1 MPYNRAWQMIRDAQR
16 ILMTTHVKPDG
27 DGMGSLAALA
37 EHMRRQGQTV
47 RIVLPGEPGL
57 KYRCIP
63 GFDQFE
69 VLGRTTTAEAVAGQ
83 WDLVLVVDTCAW
95 DQLNGLRDLIE
106 RHEGRLL
113 VIDHHKTR
121 DALKHQELV
130 DEAAAAAGQIV
141 FRLLESHGAIVTPT
155 MAKALFVSL
164 VSDTGW
170 LRFSNATPEVFRMAA
185 RLVELG
191 AEPPVIY
198 EELFQSESPAKM
210 ALIREALATL
220 TTNPEG
226 DVAWFWLTPDMFARS
241 GAVAADTENIIDEC
255 QRIAGVI
262 VGLLFVDE
270 GDGGIRVSLRSKRVV
285 DVAQV
290 AAAFGGGGHAR
301 AAGCR
306 LRVPLAQACR
316 QVLDAVNLAL
326 GRSPCDLLPQSDADL
341 PKNTRPL

>member
-1 MPYNRAWQMIRDAQR
+1 MPYDRAWRMIGEAQR

-37 EHMRRQGQTV
+37 EHMRRQGKTV
-47 RIVLPGEPGL
+47 RVVLPSEPGL

-69 VLGRTTTAEAVAGQ
+69 VLGRTTTAEAVGGQ
-83 WDLVLVVDTCAW
+83 WDLVLVVDTCTW
-95 DQLNGLRDLIE
+95 GQLNGLRDLIE

-141 FRLLESHGAIVTPT
+141 LRLLECHDALITPT

-170 LRFSNATPEVFRMAA
+170 LRFSNVTPEVFRMAA
-185 RLVELG
+185 RLMDLGVEP
-191 AEPPVIY
+191 APIY

-226 DVAWFWLTPDMFARS
+226 DVAWFWLTPEMFARS

-255 QRIAGVI
+255 QRTAGVI
-262 VGLLFVDE
+262 VGLLFVE
-270 GDGGIRVSLRSKRVV
+270 EPDGGIRVSLRSKRLV

-306 LRVPLAQACR
+306 LRVPMAEARR
-316 QVLDAVNLAL
+316 QVLDAIHLAL
-326 GRSPCDLLPQSDADL
+326 GRSPSRLA
-341 PKNTRPL
+341 